1 MTPYRYHGRRHL
13 PGFVRRLAEMGLT
26 PNTEVKVVRRGLFRG
41 PIEVEVR
48 GVSLA
53 LGYGL
58 ASKILVRPI
67 QPVARETNEE

>member
-1 MTPYRYHGRRHL
+1 
-13 PGFVRRLAEMGLT
+13 MGLT
-26 PNTEVKVVRRGLFRG
+26 PNTEVRVMRRSLFRG

-58 ASKILVRPI
+58 ASKVLVKPI
-67 QPVARETNEE
+67 RPVARETDEG